1 MNLQKMA
8 NAIRALTIDAIS
20 KAKSGHPGMPIG
32 MADVATVLFSK
43 FLKFDPQNPDW
54 PDRDRFVLSAGHGSM
69 LLYALL
75 YLTGYNDINIDEIKN
90 FRQLHAKTAGHPE
103 YGAASGIENTSGPL
117 GQGIANAVGMALA
130 ECILNSRFGARHVDH
145 YTYVIAGDGC
155 LMEGISHEAASL
167 AGHLGLGKLIVFFD
181 DNNVSIDGSTDLTVS
196 DNQIQRF
203 SSYGWHTIT
212 IDGHNYDNIEQAIKS
227 AQEHKEKPSL
237 IACKTIIGKFIP
249 NKAGTSG
256 AHSWP
261 LSEEEV
267 SGFRQNL
274 KWDYE
279 PFTVPDDILS
289 DWRKLGRQDLYKSW
303 KQEVKQ
309 EFQNY
314 IDCKL
319 PDNFDEI
326 FLSIKASCTQTTEA
340 TRKSS
345 GNVLTDLAKHLP
357 QLIGGSADLTGSNNT
372 QTKTMQAVS
381 KENFSGS
388 YIYYG
393 VREHAM
399 AACMNGMSLHKG
411 IIPYGGT
418 FFVFTDYCRPAIRL
432 SALMEQRVI
441 YIMTHY
447 SMVLGEDGPTH
458 QPIEHL
464 SSLRAMPNINV
475 LRPADAIEVTE
486 SWQIALQSITT
497 PSILVL
503 SRQAN
508 PQVCQ
513 FREENLVKYG
523 AYIIAEHKYNL
534 EVTIIATGSEVSI
547 ALQAK
552 EKLEKD
558 QIGVR
563 VISMPCQ
570 ELFDQQ
576 TQQYKDNLLANDSI
590 KVAIEAASSYGWQR
604 YIGIDGIFIGLDCFG
619 ASAPAQTLYEHFQIT
634 VEHVVKECKNKF
646 LKKVR

>member
-1 MNLQKMA
+1 
-8 NAIRALTIDAIS
+8 
-20 KAKSGHPGMPIG
+20 
-32 MADVATVLFSK
+32 
-43 FLKFDPQNPDW
+43 
-54 PDRDRFVLSAGHGSM
+54 
-69 LLYALL
+69 
-75 YLTGYNDINIDEIKN
+75 
-90 FRQLHAKTAGHPE
+90 
-103 YGAASGIENTSGPL
+103 
-117 GQGIANAVGMALA
+117 
-130 ECILNSRFGARHVDH
+130 
-145 YTYVIAGDGC
+145 
-155 LMEGISHEAASL
+155 
-167 AGHLGLGKLIVFFD
+167 
-181 DNNVSIDGSTDLTVS
+181 
-196 DNQIQRF
+196 
-203 SSYGWHTIT
+203 
-212 IDGHNYDNIEQAIKS
+212 
-227 AQEHKEKPSL
+227 
-237 IACKTIIGKFIP
+237 
-249 NKAGTSG
+249 
-256 AHSWP
+256 
-261 LSEEEV
+261 
-267 SGFRQNL
+267 
-274 KWDYE
+274 
-279 PFTVPDDILS
+279 
-289 DWRKLGRQDLYKSW
+289 
-303 KQEVKQ
+303 
-309 EFQNY
+309 
-314 IDCKL
+314 
-319 PDNFDEI
+319 
-326 FLSIKASCTQTTEA
+326 
-340 TRKSS
+340 
-345 GNVLTDLAKHLP
+345 
-357 QLIGGSADLTGSNNT
+357 
-372 QTKTMQAVS
+372 MQAVS

-441 YIMTHY
+441 YIMTHD
-447 SMVLGEDGPTH
+447 SIGLGEDGPTH